1 MTSRRNA
8 PRASSS
14 SVERLD
20 TKDQSVSSTI
30 LYEKDKRQDV
40 DGHQLLRKEDCCGD
54 CGAGCTSTDKVLEC
68 GLCNRKFHTSC
79 QGVDDA
85 MYKVIFKDSNSAAP
99 ILYWYC
105 KPTCRKLANNFIDG
119 LLKVQLEIE
128 KIGQEVKGVKDK
140 VMKIE
145 EGEFTPKMAEAVKNI
160 ACGFGNEGQASD
172 NAEINRNEIIR
183 LVEEKTKEQRAEV
196 EDRARRSKNLII
208 FGLPE
213 PTSND
218 RNARQVEEGSSV
230 EKLLVEVNSRHIPTE
245 TRRLGRFST
254 GMQKPRPL
262 RMSFT
267 NQANRDE
274 LLQALEERGSRS
286 RRCETLYKDKCKK
299 RFNTNGKERR

>member
-1 MTSRRNA
+1 
-8 PRASSS
+8 
-14 SVERLD
+14 
-20 TKDQSVSSTI
+20 
-30 LYEKDKRQDV
+30 
-40 DGHQLLRKEDCCGD
+40 
-54 CGAGCTSTDKVLEC
+54 
-68 GLCNRKFHTSC
+68 
-79 QGVDDA
+79 

-128 KIGQEVKGVKDK
+128 KIGREVKGVKDK

-172 NAEINRNEIIR
+172 NAEINRNEIIK

-218 RNARQVEEGSSV
+218 RNARQAEEGSSV

-245 TRRLGRFST
+245 TRRLGRFSA

-274 LLQALEERGSRS
+274 LLQAFRRARREEVEVGDAKLCTKISAR
-286 RRCETLYKDKCKK
+286 KDLTPTERKEDEVLFKEMK
-299 RFNTNGKERR
+299 LKQDQSKEEGDNNAKWVRKNGKVVNVGKYPKLPEEEEGRG